1 MSSKFF
7 LSLAPSLCLAASLMA
22 PALAGAA
29 DSINLD
35 PLTRSAAQSK
45 RAQRYLMNTVAL
57 AGTRLVAAG
66 ERGVVLLSD
75 DGAGSW
81 RQAKSVP
88 VSVTLNRLYFLDD
101 KRGWAVG
108 HGGIV
113 MATVDGGETWGVLL
127 DGAQAAKLESEAAL
141 ADSGNTQR
149 QTSAKRLLA
158 EGPDK
163 PFFDVYFRDALN
175 GMVVGAFGMIFVT
188 EDGGKTWAS
197 AMGRFNTF
205 VERHLYAIKTQG
217 QDTYITGEQG
227 SLFKSTDGGRKFVGI
242 PMPGKGTLFGL
253 VATDAGHLI
262 AYGLR
267 GAVFRLNPDAR
278 EWVKVEAPQATFT
291 SGLRLKDGSL
301 VLANE
306 AGQIFRSTN
315 NGNSFEVVPQ
325 TQASPVVAMIEIE
338 NGTLVLAGVR
348 NLTKLVVVNNKA
360 ESKK

>member
-1 MSSKFF
+1 MSSKFS
-7 LSLAPSLCLAASLMA
+7 LSLVPSLCLVASMMA
-22 PALAGAA
+22 PAFAAAA
-29 DSINLD
+29 DSVNLD
-35 PLTRSAAQSK
+35 PLTRSAAQSN
-45 RAQRYLMNTVAL
+45 RAQRYLMNTVTL

-75 DGAGSW
+75 DGASSW
-81 RQAKSVP
+81 RQAKLVP
-88 VSVTLNRLYFLDD
+88 VSVTLNRLYFIDE
-101 KRGWAVG
+101 KTGWAVG

-113 MATVDGGETWGVLL
+113 MGTRDAGETWAVLL

-188 EDGGKTWAS
+188 EDGGKTWVS

-205 VERHLYAIKTQG
+205 VERHLYAIKSQG

-227 SLFKSTDGGRKFVGI
+227 SLFKSSDGGRKFVGI
-242 PMPGKGTLFGL
+242 PMPTKGTLFGL
-253 VATDAGHLI
+253 VSTEAGHLI

-267 GAVFRLNPDAR
+267 GAR

-291 SGLRLKDGSL
+291 SGLRLQDGSL

-315 NGNSFEVVPQ
+315 NASSFEVVPQ
-325 TQASPVVAMIEIE
+325 TQTSPVVAMKEIE
-338 NGTLVLAGVR
+338 KGTLVLAGMR

-360 ESKK
+360 ENKK